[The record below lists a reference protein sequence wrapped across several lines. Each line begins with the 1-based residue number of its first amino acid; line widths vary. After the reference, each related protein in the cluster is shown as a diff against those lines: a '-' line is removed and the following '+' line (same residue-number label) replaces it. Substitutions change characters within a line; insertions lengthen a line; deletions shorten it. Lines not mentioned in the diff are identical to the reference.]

1 MSTVKFKRFSKPRV
15 LKGIGR
21 HLLGQFFDKFKDALS
36 GKAVVLPDQTL
47 DDEKYFDA
55 LAGLLRLP
63 EGLPDV
69 LNDALYA
76 IDEMATEDGQQRLEE
91 GVAEKNLKLAY
102 DQKSSREDIAL
113 QVWLADPDLLAQ
125 KHNEQR
131 LIRLSAFEYYSNPN
145 PIDRSASFKEPDAAT
160 IRDLTSSLD
169 LWFSEHNRGKE
180 NTKIDVHP
188 IDGEFW
194 FVISHGDTYMRTP
207 KVEMHRSEVIHYRPE
222 KDDVVVYASDLDEIR
237 IHAATKGEKQLYRDK
252 FGLHLFG
259 QEDFFSESKT
269 YTLEPL
275 RLGIDALSR
284 DGISEINEIIL
295 REVEMGWPGG
305 FNDGLVRRSDDIFAS
320 AAACATPFNPINVKA
335 TLKRAVFDVYF
346 ADSKKPRKLHIRP
359 PNTLKLGR
367 HCDARLVHRWLSKQ
381 KFRALAEVATKPEMK
396 EAAVHVATLANT

>member
-15 LKGIGR
+15 LKEIGR
-21 HLLGQFFDKFKDALS
+21 HLLDQFFGKFKNALAD
-36 GKAVVLPDQTL
+36 KAVVLPDPTL
-47 DDEKYFDA
+47 DDEKYFEA
-55 LAGLLRLP
+55 LAGLLVLP
-63 EGLPDV
+63 EGLPDT

-91 GVAEKNLKLAY
+91 GVAEKKLKLAF
-102 DQKSSREDIAL
+102 DPKSSREDIAL
-113 QVWLADPDLLAQ
+113 QVWLADPDLLAL

-131 LIRLSAFEYYSNPN
+131 LIRLSTFEYYSNPN
-145 PIDRSASFKEPDAAT
+145 PVDRSAFFQPPDTVT
-160 IRDLTSSLD
+160 IRDLTCALD
-169 LWFSEHNRGKE
+169 LWFSEHNRGHK

-194 FVISHGDTYMRTP
+194 FVIRHGDTYTRTA
-207 KVEMHRSEVIHYRPE
+207 KVEDQKSEVIHYRPE
-222 KDDVVVYASDLDEIR
+222 KDDVVVYAPDLDEIR

-252 FGLHLFG
+252 FGLYLFG

-284 DGISEINEIIL
+284 EGIPEIKEIIL

-305 FNDGLVRRSDDIFAS
+305 FNDGLVRRSDDIFVS
-320 AAACATPFNPINVKA
+320 AAAYARPFNPINETAK
-335 TLKRAVFDVYF
+335 LKRAVFDVYF
-346 ADSKKPRKLHIRP
+346 SDSEKPRKLHIRP

-381 KFRALAEVATKPEMK
+381 KFRALAAVAADPETK
-396 EAAVHVATLANT
+396 EAATL